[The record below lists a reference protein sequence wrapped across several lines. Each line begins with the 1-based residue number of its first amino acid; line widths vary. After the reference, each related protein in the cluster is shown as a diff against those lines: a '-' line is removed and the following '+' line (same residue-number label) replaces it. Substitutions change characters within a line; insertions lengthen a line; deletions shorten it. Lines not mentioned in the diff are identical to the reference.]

1 MARIKQNPLIPNLS
15 GVIGGQSIARTQRTN
30 YVRNITQTNT
40 SPTVK
45 QSKQRVTTAFISQ
58 SYKALS
64 AANKL
69 LWENASSSYLKENR
83 KGEVKDRNG
92 FETFSFLNQNNL
104 LLGLSIA
111 VQPPTFQAVF
121 TPTVLIDSGT
131 VNKLIINSAVTGY
144 QQQYLIFANPYLG
157 IGETMNFGKGLIVG
171 KITQLQLEANIDI
184 LPFIIST
191 FGALNSTM
199 TIGFYLSAI
208 VNSNGN
214 RDQFPNMYVTP
225 VTDIGPVV
233 FDSDYQ
239 AVLDYAV
246 LMSYG
251 LPSDDLQIVQNQ
263 LMLDLKSNGTY
274 ATFDVLY
281 ILASDSTEDF
291 TTINWVSP
299 NSHTLGQNM
308 AYAGTLG
315 TRPRLGPSGP
325 ASTNYNPTNDAVNYG
340 ANNASYGF
348 YSGERGIAP
357 QASGDSFVYLVDAS
371 YTILQAAGT
380 VQRSRINSSK
390 LLNWGF
396 NSSIGNFNQADTYN
410 VIRQNSGSASLVR
423 DGSFVTSITN
433 TGVTIPNNNFIL
445 GRSSGGYTN
454 AYIIAHIGG
463 DLTTAQCLSL
473 DTLIRDYQVDVVV

>member
-184 LPFIIST
+184 LPFIKST
-191 FGALNSTM
+191 FGELNSTM

-225 VTDIGPVV
+225 VTSITDGLGLDVFTYFPYTTNANDYFGNNNPDYNGASIGTSGIISGSVDITTTGT
-233 FDSDYQ
+233 
-239 AVLDYAV
+239 
-246 LMSYG
+246 SYIT
-251 LPSDDLQIVQNQ
+251 LPSNNQ
-263 LMLDLKSNGTY
+263 LNFNTGSGTTPFTICMWVKSPALNGNVIIDKTQHSGPLRIAGY
-274 ATFDVLY
+274 L
-281 ILASDSTEDF
+281 LM
-291 TTINWVSP
+291 
-299 NSHTLGQNM
+299 G
-308 AYAGTLG
+308 YAGKWN
-315 TRPRLGPSGP
+315 S
-325 ASTNYNPTNDAVNYG
+325 NYG
-340 ANNASYGF
+340 ANNPTAWSPQVIGSTLVNNTQTFIAMGYLGLGKYFLIIDTTYYEESNLYVPNTGF
-348 YSGERGIAP
+348 TPDAIKFHIGKANWTGQRKFSGSISELT
-357 QASGDSFVYLVDAS
+357 F
-371 YTILQAAGT
+371 
-380 VQRSRINSSK
+380 INSA
-390 LLNWGF
+390 
-396 NSSIGNFNQADTYN
+396 ITTTQAET
-410 VIRQNSGSASLVR
+410 IRQANLNGQ
-423 DGSFVTSITN
+423 
-433 TGVTIPNNNFIL
+433 TIIDIN
-445 GRSSGGYTN
+445 
-454 AYIIAHIGG
+454 
-463 DLTTAQCLSL
+463 
-473 DTLIRDYQVDVVV
+473 